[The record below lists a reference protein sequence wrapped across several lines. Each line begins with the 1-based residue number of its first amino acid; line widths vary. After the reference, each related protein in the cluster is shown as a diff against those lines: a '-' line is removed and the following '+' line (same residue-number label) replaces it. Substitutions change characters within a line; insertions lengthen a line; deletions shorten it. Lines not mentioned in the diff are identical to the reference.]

1 MATIETLDRAKEQEE
16 ATTEGNEV
24 TGVETWILNL
34 DNGGQNVTQFAANK
48 ILIDLVDGNQYSFM
62 EIGVTPHPDDSTV
75 FSTGFSVN
83 RNGDRTDQFTV
94 TAQLTNN
101 TDDIRSAS
109 GFTSAS
115 AKSVF
120 DYQEVDVLTEVDISP
135 ITGKAIT
142 ASNGESYF
150 PKLLRKDTLTRIVI
164 TRNEQTFDPRKAA
177 KFRSMLN
184 ETALN
189 IDGRSYGP
197 RLLLMES
204 YTGKTAIDG
213 RGREY
218 YQVKYELLYNP
229 ESHIVTLIDVASG
242 PDKNGTFPQIKAGVE
257 NKPYKLDGNGIYMVK
272 ALQEDPEEFETRS
285 FFVHGEIAMGSLSL

>member
-1 MATIETLDRAKEQEE
+1 MAAIEILDRFAEQED
-16 ATTEGNEV
+16 ATTDGNEV
-24 TGVETWILNL
+24 TGTERWVMNL
-34 DNGGQNVTQFAANK
+34 DGNATQIEANK
-48 ILIDLVDGNQYSFM
+48 ILNELVNGNPYGFM
-62 EIGVTPHPDDSTV
+62 EIGVTPHPDDSTL
-75 FSTGFSVN
+75 FSTGFSV
-83 RNGDRTDQFTV
+83 DRDPDLLSQFNIT
-94 TAQLTNN
+94 TQLTNN
-101 TDDIRSAS
+101 TDDIRKAS
-109 GFTSAS
+109 GFSSVSATSI
-115 AKSVF
+115 F

-135 ITGKAIT
+135 ITGSAIT

-164 TRNEQTFDPRKAA
+164 TRNEQRFDPREAA
-177 KFRSMLN
+177 KFRSKLN

-204 YTGKTAIDG
+204 YTGKTAVDG

-229 ESHIVTLIDVASG
+229 ESHIVELIDVASG
-242 PDKNGTFPQIKAGVE
+242 PDLNGTFPQIKAGVE
-257 NKPYKLDGNGIYMVK
+257 NKPYKLDGAGVYMVK
-272 ALQEDPEEFETRS
+272 ARQEDPEDFETRS